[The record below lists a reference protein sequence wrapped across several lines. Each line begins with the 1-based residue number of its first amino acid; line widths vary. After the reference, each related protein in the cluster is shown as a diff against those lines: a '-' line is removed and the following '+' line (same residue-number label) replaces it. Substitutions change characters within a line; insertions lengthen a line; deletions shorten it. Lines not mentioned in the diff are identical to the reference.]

1 MIEIQF
7 YETMLL
13 LSAVVNLMM
22 AVTLIHNNYAYS
34 FYEVYH
40 RARWIVALC
49 FTIFSIGFFMHYL
62 FQWRTNWP
70 DAASA
75 LTVSY
80 FHVGG
85 VLFGWS
91 HISLLNPNYLT
102 RKVVIRDLLIL
113 FIGIVSYWAV
123 AMTGIE
129 SYELQFAIFFIHA
142 LYISYVLYQTLNR
155 VRRLTKDLPQ
165 NKNNARWWTDGNR
178 TRVIGFQR
186 SIRISCHLIVLFG
199 IGSIVVTA
207 CFPNTQHWPYSV
219 LLSAGIIVFIYIFY
233 ALTEYGTVIEAG
245 TNATEDVASY

>member
-129 SYELQFAIFFIHA
+129 SYELQFTIFFIHA
-142 LYISYVLYQTLNR
+142 LYISYVLYKTLNR

-199 IGSIVVTA
+199 IGSIVVTV
-207 CFPNTQHWPYSV
+207 CFPDTQHWPYSV